1 MMKIAIILPH
11 FYPYVG
17 GAEKMFYDLAM
28 GLAGLGHDV
37 HVVARNVG
45 EEYLG
50 YKELDRIKVWYCPW
64 KSMFGHPFPKESDIE
79 PHIMWCDIVHTS
91 IFTTSPVVS
100 RLARKY
106 RKPSV
111 LTIYEARGWKWYWAD
126 NFIRATAFFMVEQYT
141 CRRRFDRYHA
151 ISDAT
156 KRDIER
162 YMGKKNV
169 TRVYLANELGK
180 TENTSDFSL
189 RGYFGLPEGVKVF
202 LYYGRPGKTKGIHIY
217 ERAIAEVKKR
227 MGTLSEQDVYFCFLL
242 GKEPEDL
249 REAFLK
255 KIKKDGLEDVVR
267 VCASV
272 ERKDLE
278 ACIRQADAVVVPSLT
293 EGFGFSALE
302 ACQIG
307 TRLIY
312 SDGGSLPEVAYGACR
327 SFKNR
332 DAGDLA
338 KKLAAAIE
346 EKEDAFLDIPEKT
359 FTYEEMLNGIIRIY
373 EEAVKSC

>member
-1 MMKIAIILPH
+1 MKIAIILPH

-17 GAEKMFYDLAM
+17 GGEKMFYDLAM
-28 GLAGLGHDV
+28 GLAGLGHEV

-50 YKELDRIKVWYCPW
+50 YRKLDRIEVWYCPW
-64 KSMFGHPFPKESDIE
+64 RSMFGHPFPKESDIE
-79 PHIMWCDIVHTS
+79 PHISWCDIVHTS

-100 RLARKY
+100 RLAGKY
-106 RKPSV
+106 HKPSV

-126 NFIRATAFFMVEQYT
+126 NFIRATVFFLVEQYT

-156 KRDIER
+156 KKDIER

-180 TENTSDFSL
+180 KENASDFSL
-189 RGYFGLPEGVKVF
+189 RAYFGLKEDEKIF
-202 LYYGRPGKTKGIHIY
+202 LYYGRPGKTKGVHIY
-217 ERAIAEVKKR
+217 EQAIAEVKKR
-227 MGTLSEQDVYFCFLL
+227 METFSGRKVCFCFLL

-249 REAFLK
+249 RAAFIR
-255 KIKKDGLEDVVR
+255 KIKKDGLEDIVR
-267 VCASV
+267 IRGSV

-278 ACIRQADAVVVPSLT
+278 ACIRQADTVVVPSLT

-312 SDGGSLPEVAYGACR
+312 SDGGSLPEVAYGTCR

-332 DAGDLA
+332 NVKDLA
-338 KKLAAAIE
+338 DKLMAAIE
-346 EKEDAFLDIPEKT
+346 EREDAFSVIPEKT
-359 FTYEEMLNGIIRIY
+359 FTYEEMLNGIVRIY
-373 EEAVKSC
+373 EEVAG

>member
-1 MMKIAIILPH
+1 MKIAIILPH

-17 GAEKMFYDLAM
+17 GGEKMFYDLA
-28 GLAGLGHDV
+28 AGLVKLGHEV
-37 HVVARNVG
+37 HVVTRNVG

-50 YKELDRIKVWYCPW
+50 YRKIDGMEIWYCPW
-64 KSMFGHPFPKESDIE
+64 RSMFGHPFPKESDIK
-79 PHIMWCDIVHTS
+79 PHISWCDIVHTS

-106 RKPSV
+106 HKPSV

-126 NFIRATAFFMVEQYT
+126 NFIRATVFFLVEQYT

-156 KRDIER
+156 KNDISR

-169 TRVYLANELGK
+169 TRVYLANEMGK
-180 TENTSDFSL
+180 SENHSDFSL
-189 RGYFGLPEGVKVF
+189 RGYFDLPEDAKVF

-217 ERAIAEVKKR
+217 EQAIAELKR
-227 MGTLSEQDVYFCFLL
+227 RIETLSEQGVYFCFLL
-242 GKEPEDL
+242 GREPEDL
-249 REAFLK
+249 REAFMK
-255 KIKKDGLEDVVR
+255 KIKKDHLEDIVR
-267 VCASV
+267 IRDSV
-272 ERKDLE
+272 KRKDLE
-278 ACIRQADAVVVPSLT
+278 ACIHQADTVVVPSLT

-312 SDGGSLPEVAYGACR
+312 SDGGSLPEVAYGQCR
-327 SFKNR
+327 SFQNR
-332 DAGDLA
+332 NVPDLVD
-338 KKLAAAIE
+338 KLAAVIE
-346 EKEDAFLDIPEKT
+346 EREDAFLNVPEKT
-359 FTYEEMLNGIIRIY
+359 FTYEEMLNGIVGIY
-373 EEAVKSC
+373 EEVTGSC

>member
-1 MMKIAIILPH
+1 MKIAIILPH

-17 GAEKMFYDLAM
+17 GGEKMFYDLAK
-28 GLAGLGHDV
+28 GLVKLGHEI

-50 YKELDRIKVWYCPW
+50 YRKIDGMEIWYCPW
-64 KSMFGHPFPKESDIE
+64 RSMFGHPLPKESDIE
-79 PHIMWCDIVHTS
+79 PHILWCDIVHTS

-106 RKPSV
+106 HKASV

-126 NFIRATAFFMVEQYT
+126 NFVRATAFFLVEQYT

-169 TRVYLANELGK
+169 IRVYLANEFGK
-180 TENTSDFSL
+180 TENHSDFSL
-189 RGYFGLPEGVKVF
+189 RGYFGLPEGSKIF

-217 ERAIAEVKKR
+217 EQAVAKVKER
-227 MGTLSEQDVYFCFLL
+227 IGTLSEQGVYFCFLL

-249 REAFLK
+249 RAAFIR
-255 KIKKDGLEDVVR
+255 KIQKDHLEDIVR
-267 VCASV
+267 IGDSV

-278 ACIRQADAVVVPSLT
+278 AAIRQADAVVVPSLT

-302 ACQIG
+302 ASQIG

-312 SDGGSLPEVAYGACR
+312 SDGGSLPEVAYGTCR
-327 SFKNR
+327 SFQNR
-332 DAGDLA
+332 NPKDLA
-338 KKLAAAIE
+338 DKLTAVIE
-346 EKEDAFLDIPEKT
+346 EKEDAFLDVPEKK

-373 EEAVKSC
+373 EEVAGSC

>member
-1 MMKIAIILPH
+1 MKIAIILPH

-17 GAEKMFYDLAM
+17 GGEKMFYDLA
-28 GLAGLGHDV
+28 AGLVKLGHEI

-50 YKELDRIKVWYCPW
+50 YRKIDGMEIWYCPW
-64 KSMFGHPFPKESDIE
+64 RSMFGHPFPKESDIE
-79 PHIMWCDIVHTS
+79 PHISWCDIVHTS

-106 RKPSV
+106 HKPSV

-126 NFIRATAFFMVEQYT
+126 NFIRATAFFLVEQYT

-169 TRVYLANELGK
+169 TRVYLANEMGK
-180 TENTSDFSL
+180 TENRSDFSL
-189 RGYFGLPEGVKVF
+189 RAYFDLPEDAKVF

-217 ERAIAEVKKR
+217 ERAIAELKKR
-227 MGTLSEQDVYFCFLL
+227 MGTLSKQRIYFCFLL

-249 REAFLK
+249 RAAFIK
-255 KIKKDGLEDVVR
+255 KIKKDRLEDIVR
-267 VCASV
+267 IRDSV
-272 ERKDLE
+272 ARQDLE
-278 ACIRQADAVVVPSLT
+278 ACIRQADTVVVPSLT

-327 SFKNR
+327 SFHNR
-332 DAGDLA
+332 DVPDLA
-338 KKLAAAIE
+338 DKLAAVIE
-346 EKEDAFLDIPEKT
+346 EKADAFLNVPEKT
-359 FTYEEMLNGIIRIY
+359 FTYEEMLNGIVGIY
-373 EEAVKSC
+373 EEVTELC

>member
-1 MMKIAIILPH
+1 MKIAIILPH

-28 GLAGLGHDV
+28 GLSKLGHEV

-50 YKELDRIKVWYCPW
+50 YREMGGIKVWYCPW
-64 KSMFGHPFPKESDIE
+64 RSMFGHPFPKESDIE
-79 PHIMWCDIVHTS
+79 PHISWCDIVHTS

-106 RKPSV
+106 HKPSV

-126 NFIRATAFFMVEQYT
+126 NVIRATAFFLVEQYT

-162 YMGKKNV
+162 YMRKKNV

-189 RGYFGLPEGVKVF
+189 RGYFGLPEDAKVF

-217 ERAIAEVKKR
+217 EQAIMEVNKR
-227 MGTLSEQDVYFCFLL
+227 IELLSTKGIYFCFLL
-242 GKEPEDL
+242 GKEPEEL
-249 REAFLK
+249 RAAFLR
-255 KIKKDGLEDVVR
+255 KIKKDRLEDIVR
-267 VCASV
+267 ICDSV

-278 ACIRQADAVVVPSLT
+278 ACIRQADTVVVPSLT

-312 SDGGSLPEVAYGACR
+312 SDGGSLPEVAYGTCR

-332 DAGDLA
+332 DVMDLA
-338 KKLAAAIE
+338 DKLIAVIE
-346 EKEDAFLDIPEKT
+346 DKEDAFLNIPEKM

-373 EEAVKSC
+373 EEAVKRC

>member
-1 MMKIAIILPH
+1 MKIAIILPH

-17 GAEKMFYDLAM
+17 GGEKMFYDLAM
-28 GLAGLGHDV
+28 GLAGLGHEV

-50 YKELDRIKVWYCPW
+50 YRKLDRIEVWYCPW
-64 KSMFGHPFPKESDIE
+64 RSMFGHPFPKESDIE
-79 PHIMWCDIVHTS
+79 PHISWCDIVHTS

-100 RLARKY
+100 RLAGKY
-106 RKPSV
+106 HKPSV

-126 NFIRATAFFMVEQYT
+126 NFIRATVFFLVEQYT

-156 KRDIER
+156 KKDIER

-180 TENTSDFSL
+180 KENASDFSL
-189 RGYFGLPEGVKVF
+189 RAYFGLKEDEKVF
-202 LYYGRPGKTKGIHIY
+202 LYYGRPGKTKGVHIY
-217 ERAIAEVKKR
+217 EQAIAEVKKR
-227 MGTLSEQDVYFCFLL
+227 METFSGRKVCFCFLL

-249 REAFLK
+249 RAAFIR
-255 KIKKDGLEDVVR
+255 KIKKDGLEDIVR
-267 VCASV
+267 IRGSV

-278 ACIRQADAVVVPSLT
+278 ACIHQADTVVVPSLT

-312 SDGGSLPEVAYGACR
+312 SDGGSLPEVAYGTCR

-332 DAGDLA
+332 NVKDLA
-338 KKLAAAIE
+338 DKLMAAIE
-346 EKEDAFLDIPEKT
+346 EREDAFSVIPEKT
-359 FTYEEMLNGIIRIY
+359 FTYEEMLNGIVRIY
-373 EEAVKSC
+373 EEVAG

>member
-1 MMKIAIILPH
+1 
-11 FYPYVG
+11 
-17 GAEKMFYDLAM
+17 MFYDLAV
-28 GLAGLGHDV
+28 GLVKLGHEI

-50 YKELDRIKVWYCPW
+50 YKKIDGIEVWYCPW
-64 KSMFGHPFPKESDIE
+64 RSMFGHPFPKESDIE
-79 PHIMWCDIVHTS
+79 PHIAWCDIVHTS
-91 IFTTSPVVS
+91 IFTTSPIVS

-106 RKPSV
+106 QKPSV

-126 NFIRATAFFMVEQYT
+126 NFIRATAFFLVEQYT

-156 KRDIER
+156 KRDIEH
-162 YMGKKNV
+162 YLGKKNV

-180 TENTSDFSL
+180 TENRSDFSL
-189 RGYFGLPEGVKVF
+189 RGYFDLPEDTKVL

-217 ERAIAEVKKR
+217 ERAIAELKKR
-227 MGTLSEQDVYFCFLL
+227 SGMLSKRKVCFCFLL

-249 REAFLK
+249 RVAFIK
-255 KIKKDGLEDVVR
+255 KIGKDGLEDIVR
-267 VCASV
+267 VRDSV
-272 ERKDLE
+272 ARKDLE

-312 SDGGSLPEVAYGACR
+312 SDGGSLPEVAYGKCR
-327 SFKNR
+327 SFRNR
-332 DAGDLA
+332 DVRDLA
-338 KKLAAAIE
+338 DKLESVIE
-346 EKEDAFLDIPEKT
+346 EREDAFLEVPEKS
-359 FTYEEMLNGIIRIY
+359 FTYEEMLNGIVRIY
-373 EEAVKSC
+373 EEVTG

>member
-1 MMKIAIILPH
+1 
-11 FYPYVG
+11 
-17 GAEKMFYDLAM
+17 MFYDLA
-28 GLAGLGHDV
+28 AGLVKLGHEV

-50 YKELDRIKVWYCPW
+50 YRKIDGMEIWYCPW
-64 KSMFGHPFPKESDIE
+64 RSMFGHPFPKESDIE
-79 PHIMWCDIVHTS
+79 PHISWCDIVHTS

-106 RKPSV
+106 HKPSV

-126 NFIRATAFFMVEQYT
+126 NFIRATVFFLVEQYT

-156 KRDIER
+156 KKDIER

-169 TRVYLANELGK
+169 TRVYLANEMGK
-180 TENTSDFSL
+180 TESDSDFSL
-189 RGYFGLPEGVKVF
+189 RGYFGLPEDAKVF

-217 ERAIAEVKKR
+217 EQAIVELKKR
-227 MGTLSEQDVYFCFLL
+227 MGTRSEKDVYFCFLL

-249 REAFLK
+249 RAAFVK
-255 KIKKDGLEDVVR
+255 KIKKDCLGEIVR
-267 VCASV
+267 IRDSV

-278 ACIRQADAVVVPSLT
+278 ACIRQADTVVVPSLT

-312 SDGGSLPEVAYGACR
+312 SDGGSLPEVAYGQCR
-327 SFKNR
+327 SFQNR
-332 DAGDLA
+332 NVSDLA
-338 KKLAAAIE
+338 DKLAAVIE
-346 EKEDAFLDIPEKT
+346 EREDAFLNVPEKT
-359 FTYEEMLNGIIRIY
+359 FTYEEMLNGIVGIY
-373 EEAVKSC
+373 EEVTGSC